1 MAGSLCYGCED
12 DPEDNPFVFLSKHP
26 TEQVKTLNEQNTSL
40 QAAMSAMA
48 NASLSRTVRAFHL
61 KFGHPVRWTPEVP
74 SADELSFRLRLVTEE
89 FLEFLAAAGVA
100 LAEGDA
106 YNLRASISDAL
117 LEPDFPALVD
127 ALGDLEYV
135 IEGTRAVCGVDGK
148 PIAAEIHRANLAKEP
163 VLDKDGKPEPFTKPT
178 KPEGWTPPDIEGCLV
193 KQGWKRA
200 MRGAQTKER
209 R

>member
-1 MAGSLCYGCED
+1 MSEIQKIRDMGVNED
-12 DPEDNPFVFLSKHP
+12 AAPLAFLQKP
-26 TEQVKTLNEQNTSL
+26 LAEQIRVLNAQISDL
-40 QAAMSAMA
+40 QAIMSIMVES
-48 NASLSRTVRAFHL
+48 SLARTVREFHL

-74 SADELSFRLRLVTEE
+74 SADELRFRLRLVTEE

-148 PIAAEIHRANLAKEP
+148 PIAAEIHRANLEKEP

-178 KPEGWTPPDIEGCLV
+178 KPEGWTPPDIEGCLT
-193 KQGWKRA
+193 KQGYRA
-200 MRGAQTKER
+200 GKLDT
-209 R
+209 